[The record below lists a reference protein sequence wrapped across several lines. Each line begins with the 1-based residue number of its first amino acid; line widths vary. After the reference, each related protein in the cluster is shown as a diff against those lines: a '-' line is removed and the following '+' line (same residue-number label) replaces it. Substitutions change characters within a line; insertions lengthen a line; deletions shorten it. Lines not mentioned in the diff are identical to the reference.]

1 MVMKKLF
8 LISFLLISLYSLGQ
22 PGYTDINSGYRW
34 LRGNFRALHVPSGT
48 SFGLQTGQWPG
59 AGALYLDTAGADS
72 GFYYRGVNASWH
84 RLPKATETFYY
95 GDGTFSSN
103 RTVTG
108 GGFSLT
114 FSGLSTFTLGTTGA
128 QSFNANG
135 GVGVRSD
142 IYLRP
147 DSILIEPHD
156 GKITIDSL
164 RSEHGSDTTTY
175 KPLVWSPTNKSVRQL
190 TYWPGGGGGG
200 ITGFSDGNGFDGTV
214 TGSNLSLTTT
224 VTDDQVM
231 FSNSGA
237 IAGSASF
244 KYNGTSLVV
253 KGTANVSLTPF
264 ASTANNNAYVIDADY
279 SENFQPGIVW
289 STADFSVIP
298 KMGIFGRLTSSGSQ
312 LFVYTSSN
320 YGAAPTHVAT
330 FNYGQE
336 LIVGTDGTDNGAF
349 NLQVNGPS
357 YFSGQTQHEVQLKI
371 KDISAPSTPASGYG
385 VIYVNTDKPW
395 FKDDGGNAFE
405 YSLFAVSTTASSAT
419 PTPTGHARS
428 NDFDV
433 TALATNP
440 TFAAPSGTPING
452 NRLVIRIKDDGTPR
466 TLAFNA
472 IYRAGAIAL
481 PTTTTTSKTLYLGF
495 IYNSADSKWDL
506 VSSVDQF

>member
-114 FSGLSTFTLGTTGA
+114 FSGLSTFTLGSTGA

-237 IAGSASF
+237 IAGSA
-244 KYNGTSLVV
+244 NLTWDGTIMKVT
-253 KGTANVSLTPF
+253 GTAEIFHIRNTNAASYVAMGLQATGGTTEILWGYNQSVARGFFQTAVGNNFDILT
-264 ASTANNNAYVIDADY
+264 AGGANTNIRAQSDGETLI
-279 SENFQPGIVW
+279 
-289 STADFSVIP
+289 
-298 KMGIFGRLTSSGSQ
+298 GSP
-312 LFVYTSSN
+312 
-320 YGAAPTHVAT
+320 A
-330 FNYGQE
+330 
-336 LIVGTDGTDNGAF
+336 DNGAF
-349 NLQVNGPS
+349 IFQVNGGS
-357 YFSGQTQHEVQLKI
+357 YFSAQTQHELQLKI
-371 KDISAPSTPASGYG
+371 KDIAAPSTPASGYG
-385 VIYVNTDKPW
+385 VIYVNTDAPR
-395 FKDDGGNAFE
+395 FKDDGGNVTKLNEQQTRTLTIESPSSSENISFFYTDKAITITKAAYAVRGSSPSVTIDVHHHTDRSSGSPNE
-405 YSLFAVSTTASSAT
+405 LFGTNVAVTSTTGTTNTTFNDATIPAGSFVWIISSA
-419 PTPTGHARS
+419 A
-428 NDFDV
+428 
-433 TALATNP
+433 
-440 TFAAPSGTPING
+440 SGTNNELTI
-452 NRLVIRIKDDGTPR
+452 
-466 TLAFNA
+466 TLTF
-472 IYRAGAIAL
+472 
-481 PTTTTTSKTLYLGF
+481 TE
-495 IYNSADSKWDL
+495 D
-506 VSSVDQF
+506 

>member
-84 RLPKATETFYY
+84 RLPKATETFYL

-114 FSGLSTFTLGTTGA
+114 FSGLSTFTLGSTGA

-385 VIYVNTDKPW
+385 VNYVNTDKPW